1 MRRRQ
6 DHVERVSTDAT
17 KSTLGVTDTARTT
30 SPRKVCEKT
39 TRPRRAC
46 EYERDEENAGR
57 DGYHEDNEP
66 TQGV

>member
-1 MRRRQ
+1 M
-6 DHVERVSTDAT
+6 
-17 KSTLGVTDTARTT
+17 LGVTDTARTT
-30 SPRKVCEKT
+30 SPRKACEKT

-46 EYERDEENAGR
+46 EYERDEEHAGR